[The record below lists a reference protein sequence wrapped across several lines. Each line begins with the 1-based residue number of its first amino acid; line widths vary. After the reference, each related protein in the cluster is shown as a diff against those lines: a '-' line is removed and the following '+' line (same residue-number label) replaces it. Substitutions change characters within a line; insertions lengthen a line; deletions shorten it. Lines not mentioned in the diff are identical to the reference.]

1 MTDKKWYDD
10 LPAPIDWPPGRK
22 EAKRPDT
29 RMVRCV
35 LGVSYTSCPS
45 VVIDGCI
52 CATYPR
58 EVYEQR
64 YKERYGDDG

>member
-1 MTDKKWYDD
+1 MTDKK
-10 LPAPIDWPPGRK
+10 R
-22 EAKRPDT
+22 DT